1 MPWRTTTKK
10 WRGQCLFCEFDP
22 GREARDV
29 SSCWILGLDLTQG
42 KERKG
47 EGKGGGRD
55 NVVMMVDYR
64 MNMKRNMHAYELSAV
79 LNINSV

>member
-1 MPWRTTTKK
+1 MPWSTTTKK

-29 SSCWILGLDLTQG
+29 SCRILGLDLTQG

-55 NVVMMVDYR
+55 NIVMMVDYR
-64 MNMKRNMHAYELSAV
+64 MNMKRNMHAYQLSAV